1 MKKGYLVSGFSK
13 WITANPWWVLLL
25 VIMTASGA
33 GLGLSQLGFKNN
45 YRVYFGE
52 DNPQLKAF
60 DAIQDIYN
68 KSDSVMFV
76 LQPGDGNV
84 FSVATLQAIE
94 QLTEKSWKIPYSS
107 RVDSITNFQHTEAE
121 GDDLLVAD
129 LVVDPLLGAQEMER
143 IKQIAL
149 HEPFLVNRLVS
160 KQGHVAG
167 VNVTIQMPEDSPVA
181 AMEIAA
187 HARALVAEIEA
198 AYPGMKVYLTG
209 MAMMNNAFSESAM
222 NDNKLLVP
230 LMYGIVILALLLS
243 LKSITATIS
252 VVLLIVF
259 SVVSALGLAGW
270 LGWALTPT
278 SAISPTIILTMSVA
292 DCVHILV
299 TQLHNMRIGHEKKQA
314 IQESLRVNF
323 QPVFLTSLT
332 TAIGFL
338 SMNFSD
344 APPFR
349 DLGNIVAMG
358 VMIAWIFSITF
369 LPAMMT
375 ILPVK
380 VKAKD
385 DLDNSAMKRLSD
397 WVIYYRKPLL
407 WVNGLVAV
415 VMIAFAPQNQ
425 LNDEFV
431 KYFDK
436 STEFRQ
442 GTDFLNNNMGG
453 FYTIEYSIHANG
465 EGAVNEPEF
474 LKQVQTLVDW
484 SLSQSEVLHVN
495 TVTDTF
501 KRLNKNM
508 HGDNQQWYRLPEFR
522 ELAAQY
528 LLLYEMS
535 LPYGLDLNDQIN
547 IDKSGVRVIV
557 TLESMSSNQMLAIE
571 ARIHQWLA
579 VNMTRYKVELAS
591 PVLMFSHIGNRNI
604 IRMVIG
610 SIVALILISFLLMI
624 AFKSVKLGLIS
635 LIPNLVPAGIAFGVW
650 SLLDGQIGL
659 GLSVVTGMTLGIVV
673 DDTVHFI
680 SKYRRAR
687 IEKGMNGEDAVRYAF
702 STVGVALWITS
713 VVLVSGF
720 MVLSFSHFTMN
731 ADMGLMTAI
740 TIAVALFLD
749 LLFLPPL
756 LMSLDKK
763 GPVNNLE
770 KSRGQPIMPLPVAYQ
785 ALE

>member
-13 WITANPWWVLLL
+13 WVTTNPWWVLLL

-129 LVVDPLLGAQEMER
+129 LVVDPLLGAEEMER

-252 VVLLIVF
+252 VVLLIVL

-358 VMIAWIFSITF
+358 VMFAWIFSITF

-407 WVNGLVAV
+407 LVNGLVAV

-453 FYTIEYSIHANG
+453 IYTIEYSIHANG

-474 LKQVQTLVDW
+474 LKQVQILVDW

-740 TIAVALFLD
+740 T
-749 LLFLPPL
+749 
-756 LMSLDKK
+756 
-763 GPVNNLE
+763 
-770 KSRGQPIMPLPVAYQ
+770 
-785 ALE
+785 

>member
-1 MKKGYLVSGFSK
+1 MKKGYLVSGFSI
-13 WITANPWWVLLL
+13 WVTMHPWWVLLL
-25 VIMTASGA
+25 VIITVSGM
-33 GLGLSQLGFKNN
+33 GLGLAQLGFKNN

-60 DAIQDIYN
+60 DAIQDAYN

-76 LQPGDGNV
+76 LQPRDGKV
-84 FSVATLQAIE
+84 FSVATLRAIK
-94 QLTEKSWKIPYSS
+94 QLTEKSWQIPYSS

-121 GDDLLVAD
+121 EDDLLVTD
-129 LVVDPLLGAQEMER
+129 LVIDPMLDAKTLEKV
-143 IKQIAL
+143 KQIAL
-149 HEPFLVNRLVS
+149 NEPLLVNRLVS
-160 KQGHVAG
+160 TQGHVAG
-167 VNVTIQMPEDSPVA
+167 VNVTVQVPGNSPTEA
-181 AMEIAA
+181 TEIAI
-187 HARALVAEIEA
+187 HARKLVTEIEA

-230 LMYGIVILALLLS
+230 LMYMIVILALVLS
-243 LKSITATIS
+243 LKSIAATIS
-252 VVLLIVF
+252 VVFLIVL
-259 SVVSALGLAGW
+259 SVISALGLAGW

-278 SAISPTIILTMSVA
+278 SAISPTIILTMAVA

-299 TQLHNMRIGHEKKQA
+299 TQLHNMRIGHEKKLA

-349 DLGNIVAMG
+349 DLGNIVAIG
-358 VMIAWIFSITF
+358 VILAWLLSITF
-369 LPAMMT
+369 LPAMMA

-380 VKAKD
+380 VKARD
-385 DLDNSAMKRLSD
+385 DLDNTAMKRLAD
-397 WVIYYRKPLL
+397 WVVCNRKVLL
-407 WVNGLVAV
+407 IINGLIAV
-415 VMIAFAPQNQ
+415 VMISFAPQNQ

-431 KYFDK
+431 KYFDG

-453 FYTIEYSIHANG
+453 LYTIEYSIHAKG
-465 EGAVNEPEF
+465 DGAVNEPEF

-484 SLSQSEVLHVN
+484 SLSQPEVVHVN
-495 TVTDTF
+495 TVTDIF

-557 TLESMSSNQMLAIE
+557 TMESMSSNQMLAIE
-571 ARIHQWLA
+571 DRINQWLIT
-579 VNMTRYKVELAS
+579 NMTGYKVELAS
-591 PVLMFSHIGNRNI
+591 PVLMFSHIGSRNI
-604 IRMVIG
+604 SRMVIG
-610 SIVALILISFLLMI
+610 SIAALILISFLLMI

-650 SLLDGQIGL
+650 GVLDGQIGL

-680 SKYRRAR
+680 SKYRRAK
-687 IEKGMNGEDAVRYAF
+687 IEKEMNSKDAVRYAF
-702 STVGVALWITS
+702 STVGIALWITS
-713 VVLVSGF
+713 MVLVSGF

-763 GPVNNLE
+763 
-770 KSRGQPIMPLPVAYQ
+770 
-785 ALE
+785 